1 MADRLDRPPR
11 SRYDPAMPEPC
22 ILLVDDEQEILEA
35 LCRTLRG
42 NGYRFFEATSA
53 TQALNVLERQP
64 VDLLVSDIDMP
75 ETSGLDLMARVKND
89 YPHVG
94 RIILTGVAS
103 LGSALRAINDGGV
116 QRFLTKP
123 WETEELRTAVRESL
137 ARDEVPR
144 GAREDDPA
152 PKNDA
157 PSQDEA
163 ADGRKEALA
172 ERVQS
177 LSPRLRDTLRELL
190 TGAHEKEIA
199 LRLGLSPHTAHQYVK
214 TLYRRF
220 HVASRAQLMATLH
233 SFREGPEDF
242 EPPQAT
248 NGATRGPL
256 RAVRGGRY
264 GHRA

>member
-1 MADRLDRPPR
+1 MADRLDRPSR
-11 SRYDPAMPEPC
+11 SRYDRAMPEPC

-53 TQALNVLERQP
+53 TEALDVLERQP

-75 ETSGLDLMARVKND
+75 ETSGLDLMARVKNA

-123 WETEELRTAVRESL
+123 WGTEELRTAVRESL
-137 ARDEVPR
+137 ARGDVLR
-144 GAREDDPA
+144 GSASEDPPA
-152 PKNDA
+152 PTGDA
-157 PSQDEA
+157 MPEDEA
-163 ADGRKEALA
+163 ADEQRQTLA
-172 ERVQS
+172 EHVQS

-190 TGAHEKEIA
+190 TGAGEKEIA

-233 SFREGPEDF
+233 SFRGGLDFDPAQGANGP
-242 EPPQAT
+242 QWA
-248 NGATRGPL
+248 A
-256 RAVRGGRY
+256 RGGRH